1 MYNNSFNPSNVTTNP
16 NVVQRENGSMY
27 SYDLLSKLLKDRVIM
42 VVGEINDDMAQLIV
56 AQLHYLHSEDQ
67 TAPITMYIN
76 SPGGSVTAG
85 MSIIDTMEFIGNPII
100 TICMG
105 MAASMGSLIFM
116 CGTKGL
122 RFIMPR
128 ATVMIH
134 QPLGGA
140 RGQATEIEIVA
151 KNILKTKRIIN
162 QMIAD
167 ATGNDVDVVAAD
179 TERDNYKDAEES
191 VQYGIADKIIKTF
204 DESRQFVNEWMN
216 AHK

>member
-1 MYNNSFNPSNVTTNP
+1 MNTPLNVTTNP
-16 NVVQRENGSMY
+16 HVMERDNGSMY

-42 VVGEINDDMAQLIV
+42 VVDEINDTSAQLIV
-56 AQLHYLHSEDQ
+56 AQLHYLHSEDPY
-67 TAPITMYIN
+67 APITMYIN

-85 MSIIDTMEFIGNPII
+85 MSIIDTMEFIENPII

-116 CGTKGL
+116 MGTKGL

-140 RGQATEIEIVA
+140 RGQATEIEIAA
-151 KNILKTKRIIN
+151 KNILKTKATIN

-167 ATGNDVDVVAAD
+167 ATGQDVNVVAAD

-191 VQYGIADKIIKTF
+191 VAYGMADKIIHTF
-204 DESRQFVNEWMN
+204 KESQNFVEDWLSAQN
-216 AHK
+216 

>member
-1 MYNNSFNPSNVTTNP
+1 MIPIIKSITTNP
-16 NVVQRENGSMY
+16 NVMQRENGSMY

-56 AQLHYLHSEDQ
+56 AQLHYLHSEDSD
-67 TAPITMYIN
+67 APITMYIN

-85 MSIIDTMEFIGNPII
+85 MSIIDTMQFIGNPVI

-116 CGTKGL
+116 MGTKGL

-140 RGQATEIEIVA
+140 QGQATEIEITA
-151 KNILKTKRIIN
+151 KQIIKTKKIIN
-162 QMIAD
+162 EMIAE
-167 ATGNDVDVVAAD
+167 ATGNDIDTVAAD
-179 TERDNYKDAEES
+179 TERDNYKNAEES
-191 VQYGIADKIIKTF
+191 VAYGIADSMIRTF
-204 DESRQFVNEWMN
+204 EDSKDLVIAWMD
-216 AHK
+216 ARG

>member
-1 MYNNSFNPSNVTTNP
+1 MYNSMNPVNVTTNP
-16 NVVQRENGSMY
+16 HVMQRENGSMY

-56 AQLHYLHSEDQ
+56 AQLHYLHSEDP

-116 CGTKGL
+116 LGTKGL

-140 RGQATEIEIVA
+140 QGQATEIEITA
-151 KNILKTKRIIN
+151 KHILKTKAIIN

-167 ATGNDVDVVAAD
+167 ATGNDIEVVTAD
-179 TERDNYKDAEES
+179 TERDNYKDANES
-191 VQYGIADKIIKTF
+191 VAYGIADHIIKTF
-204 DESRQFVNEWMN
+204 DESKQFVEDWMTS
-216 AHK
+216 HK

>member
-1 MYNNSFNPSNVTTNP
+1 MNTPSNLVTNPS
-16 NVVQRENGSMY
+16 VVQRENGSMY
-27 SYDLLSKLLKDRVIM
+27 NYDLLSKLLKDRVIM
-42 VVGEINDDMAQLIV
+42 VVDEINDNTAQLIV
-56 AQLHYLHSEDQ
+56 AQLHYLHSEDPS
-67 TAPITMYIN
+67 APITMYIN

-116 CGTKGL
+116 SGTKGL

-128 ATVMIH
+128 AKTMIH

-140 RGQATEIEIVA
+140 QGQATEIEIA
-151 KNILKTKRIIN
+151 ARNILKTKSYIN

-167 ATGNDVDVVAAD
+167 ATGQDVEVVAAD
-179 TERDNYKDAEES
+179 TERDNYKDAEET
-191 VQYGIADKIIKTF
+191 VAYGIADKIIHTF
-204 DESRQFVNEWMN
+204 TESQEFVEEWVSTHN
-216 AHK
+216 